1 MVVSGEATMAKGC
14 VNLDKR
20 QEGGKEGARS
30 SPAKDEE
37 SAMGTNMGPGCTRPM
52 AFGNNA
58 YCVPK

>member
-1 MVVSGEATMAKGC
+1 MVVSGEATMAKGW
-14 VNLDKR
+14 VSR
-20 QEGGKEGARS
+20 QRVEGGKEGARS

-37 SAMGTNMGPGCTRPM
+37 SAMGTNMGPGCTRPK